1 VITHD
6 HTAGAALGV
15 ATMATRGV
23 AVQEGD
29 MERTRRTRVAG
40 LALSLALGMSA
51 VAVSSQVGAAA
62 RTAGGG
68 MTVRKAADGSECQY
82 RPGQLIAP
90 PGAAAVI
97 TRVTGTSVKEIANL
111 VPERLRNQ
119 LPATVQQY
127 SVYSIGSAD
136 PFDAAIGL
144 GQLGMSAAPN
154 YISSFA
160 PGVRTWAPGEE
171 ARPAVAP
178 GPIAPS
184 NSYGSDVRVG
194 VIDTGLGGKIT
205 STLPGTGAV
214 TYRSAQ
220 SMRLTLVANGL
231 IAPTYLQPIELTT
244 GRAAGHGTFI
254 TGLIRRA
261 LPGARIVVAQVP
273 FYDGGDAAFGVPSSP
288 GFTSNTS
295 SRADD
300 AALTF
305 MMFSSFVDST
315 ARPNIDVLSLSFGSY
330 GCGDAFETEKGP
342 GDFRTPVGI
351 RSALLGL
358 WELSGRKLKVTAAAG
373 NDQTD
378 EPFYPAAFAA
388 SACFEPSNV
397 PPGIPPASCEQ
408 KSEAVSPW
416 LAGVSSTPSSLGDYS
431 NLADWAAVLAQG
443 SDVVSLMPNSTW
455 ASWSGTSFAAPCAAV
470 YAGLKP
476 DTAWLDIRGQL
487 IDCGLR

>member
-1 VITHD
+1 
-6 HTAGAALGV
+6 
-15 ATMATRGV
+15 MK
-23 AVQEGD
+23 
-29 MERTRRTRVAG
+29 RTRRTRAAG

-51 VAVSSQVGAAA
+51 AVVSSQADAAA
-62 RTAGGG
+62 PPFGGG

-90 PGAAAVI
+90 PGAAALI
-97 TRVTGTSVKEIANL
+97 TRITGTSVKEVANL
-111 VPERLRNQ
+111 VPERLRGQ

-136 PFDAAIGL
+136 PFDTAMAL
-144 GQLGMSAAPN
+144 GQVGMSAAPN

-171 ARPAVAP
+171 ARPAGTP
-178 GPIAPS
+178 PTIAPS

-194 VIDTGLGGKIT
+194 VIDTGMSGKLT
-205 STLPGTGAV
+205 GMLPGTGSV

-231 IAPTYLQPIELTT
+231 IAPTYLQPTELTT

-254 TGLIRRA
+254 TGLFRRA

-273 FYDGGDAAFGVPSSP
+273 FFDAGDAAFGVPSSP

-305 MMFSSFVDST
+305 MMFSSFVDSS
-315 ARPNIDVLSLSFGSY
+315 ARPNVDVLSLSFGSY
-330 GCGDAFETEKGP
+330 GCSHPFETEKGP
-342 GDFRTPVGI
+342 GDFSTPVGI

-373 NDQTD
+373 NDHTD

-388 SACFEPSNV
+388 SACFEPSNL
-397 PPGIPPASCEQ
+397 PPGNPPASCEQ
-408 KSEAVSPW
+408 TASAVSPW

-431 NLADWAAVLAQG
+431 NRADWAAVLAQG
-443 SDVVSLMPNSTW
+443 SDVVSLMPDSTW
-455 ASWSGTSFAAPCAAV
+455 ASWSGTSFAAPCAAI
-470 YAGLKP
+470 YAGIKP
-476 DTAWLDIRGQL
+476 DTAWLDVKGQL
-487 IDCGLR
+487 IDCGLS